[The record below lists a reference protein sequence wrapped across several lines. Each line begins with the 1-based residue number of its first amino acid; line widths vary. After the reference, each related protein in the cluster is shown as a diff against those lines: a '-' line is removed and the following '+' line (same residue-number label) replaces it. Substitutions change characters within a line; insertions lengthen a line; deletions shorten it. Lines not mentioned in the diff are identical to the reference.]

1 MEEILEIW
9 KDLKLKGENI
19 MEECN
24 FKAVELNGLSVAY
37 MLVTPYK
44 RSFFITLEEAKRGL
58 DETIVEYKEHN
69 YAFKRGDVFIV
80 KVMDTLIDLIEEK
93 S

>member
-1 MEEILEIW
+1 
-9 KDLKLKGENI
+9 

-24 FKAVELNGLSVAY
+24 FKTVELNGLSEVY
-37 MLVTPYK
+37 MLVTPCK
-44 RSFFITLEEAKRGL
+44 RSFFITLEEAKRDL
-58 DETIVEYKEHN
+58 NETIVEYKEYN

-80 KVMDTLIDLIEEK
+80 KVIDTLIDLVEEK